1 MHFVYRIH
9 QGASGNGIVDNNFGD
24 QAGFDQVIDLS
35 LVSPTEFGDGI
46 SQLTNGHDSRPP
58 PAQPLV
64 AFD

>member
-1 MHFVYRIH
+1 MHQV
-9 QGASGNGIVDNNFGD
+9 ASGNGIVDNSFGD
-24 QAGFDQVIDLS
+24 HAVFDQVIDLS
-35 LVSPTEFGDGI
+35 LVSPTEVAVGI